1 MKRLLGYGLL
11 GLAAFLF
18 FLSLSAPATLLTDR
32 IGARLPG
39 FGVQSVEGTATE
51 GAMLGAS
58 WRGVRI
64 ERLSWRWRPLALFA
78 GRLEFHLKADDP
90 EIKLTGNA
98 ALGLDRQTRVRDLV
112 GRLPL
117 TKFGNLAGSAKPPL
131 DGLADIELNEL
142 VLSPAGRPLAARGAI
157 RVRNLRAALGQPLN
171 LGDHAVQLDSP
182 QGTEGVRGQIK
193 DSGGPLALEATLNL
207 LPDGRYRLTGQAG
220 VRDPGNPALR
230 QAMSLLGPPGS
241 DGRWALNFSGAL
253 AP

>member
-1 MKRLLGYGLL
+1 MKGLLGYGLL
-11 GLAAFLF
+11 GLAAFLI
-18 FLSLSAPATLLTDR
+18 FLSLTAPATLLTDQ

-39 FGVQSVEGTATE
+39 FGVQAVEGTATE

-58 WRGVRI
+58 WRGVRV
-64 ERLSWRWRPLALFA
+64 ERLSWRWRPLALLA
-78 GRLEFHLKADDP
+78 GRLEFRLNADDP

-98 ALGLDRQTRVRDLV
+98 ALGLNRQTRVRDLV

-131 DGLADIELNEL
+131 DGLADIDLSEL

-157 RVRNLRAALGQPLN
+157 RIRNLRAALGQPLN

-182 QGTEGVRGQIK
+182 QGAEGVRGQIK

-220 VRDPGNPALR
+220 IRDPGNPALR

>member
-11 GLAAFLF
+11 GLAAFLI

-39 FGVQSVEGTATE
+39 FGVQAVEGTATE

-58 WRGVRI
+58 WRGVRV

-131 DGLADIELNEL
+131 DGLADIELSEL

-182 QGTEGVRGQIK
+182 QGAEGVRGQIK

-220 VRDPGNPALR
+220 IRDPSNSALR